1 MGQVDVASLYDDGT
15 IEDKVGVVED
25 DEAVVVVS
33 RNCLSLPPSR
43 ATRVVTCLRFRM
55 LQVVMCSSGYQAG
68 STSRVYSVLHRFSFR
83 LDGVP
88 KVSASLG

>member
-1 MGQVDVASLYDDGT
+1 MKEDLGQVDVASHYDNGT
-15 IEDKVGVVED
+15 IEDKVGVVDDAD

-33 RNCLSLPPSR
+33 RNCLSLPSSR
-43 ATRVVTCLRFRM
+43 ATLVVTCLRFRM
-55 LQVVMCSSGYQAG
+55 LQVYQAR